1 MNRIIVRRMKLKEEG
16 RTYMASAMKIEGSAS
31 VANRWRW
38 RLSSFLFVY
47 LFLSPFAFLAKA
59 QESGTVFNF
68 LNLPVSSHSTALGG
82 KNISLIEDDIS
93 LALQNP
99 ALLSGVSDKTIGF
112 SFMTYMQGTNTGAAA
127 YGQQVGA
134 RGNWGVHAR
143 FVGYGS
149 VKETLLSGEEVGS
162 FKPLDLCIAGQY
174 SHLLSTHWAGGVTAK
189 FIYSHYGPYSSCALA
204 ADLGLNYYNEDID
217 FSFSIAAR
225 NLGGQVKSF
234 GNERDP
240 LPADLEIGITKSLGH
255 APIRISVTM
264 VDLTRWT
271 SKDYF
276 TTGNKLKGGS
286 IFINHFVLGAEWLI
300 SSKFY
305 VGLGYNFR
313 RGYEMTA
320 AGSSHAAGLSFGG
333 GVNLKRFKL
342 GVAYAKYH
350 VSAPTL
356 AFTLAYNFQKD

>member
-1 MNRIIVRRMKLKEEG
+1 MTKIRR
-16 RTYMASAMKIEGSAS
+16 
-31 VANRWRW
+31 
-38 RLSSFLFVY
+38 FLF
-47 LFLSPFAFLAKA
+47 LAACLMFNVQCLMVKG

-68 LNLPVSSHSTALGG
+68 LNLPVSAHSTALGG
-82 KNISLIEDDIS
+82 KNISLVEDDIS

-99 ALLSGVSDKTIGF
+99 ALLTDVSDKTIGF
-112 SFMTYMQGTNTGAAA
+112 SFMNYMQGCNTGAAA
-127 YGQQVGA
+127 YSQHLGMRGSWGA
-134 RGNWGVHAR
+134 HVR

-174 SHLLSTHWAGGVTAK
+174 SHLLSKHWSGGVTFK
-189 FIYSHYGPYSSCALA
+189 FIYSHYGPYTSCALA
-204 ADLGLNYYNEDID
+204 ADLGLNYYRDESD

-240 LPADLEIGITKSLGH
+240 LPADLEIGITKSLGY
-255 APIRISVTM
+255 APIRISLTM

-271 SKDYF
+271 SDDYF
-276 TTGNKLKGGS
+276 TTGDKVKAGS
-286 IFINHFVLGAEWLI
+286 IFINHFVLGAEWII
-300 SSKFY
+300 SNKFY

-313 RGYEMTA
+313 RAYEMNA

-333 GVNLKRFKL
+333 GVNLKRIKF
-342 GVAYAKYH
+342 GIAYAKYH

-356 AFTLAYNFQKD
+356 AFTLAYNFQKEKR

>member
-1 MNRIIVRRMKLKEEG
+1 MNRMTQIRRVLLL
-16 RTYMASAMKIEGSAS
+16 ASSLLAGGMWAS
-31 VANRWRW
+31 LR
-38 RLSSFLFVY
+38 
-47 LFLSPFAFLAKA
+47 A
-59 QESGTVFNF
+59 QESGSVFNF

-82 KNISLIEDDIS
+82 KNISLVEDDIS
-93 LALQNP
+93 LAIQNP

-127 YGQQVGA
+127 YSQQVGKY
-134 RGNWGVHAR
+134 GNWGVNVQ

-149 VKETLLSGEEVGS
+149 TDETSISGEVLGN

-174 SHLLSTHWAGGVTAK
+174 SHLLSERWAGGVTAK
-189 FIYSHYGPYSSCALA
+189 IIYSHYGHYTSCALA
-204 ADLGLNYYNEDID
+204 ADLGLNYYNEETD
-217 FSFSIAAR
+217 FSFSITGR

-234 GNERDP
+234 GDKHDR
-240 LPADLEIGITKSLGH
+240 LPADLEMGFTKSLGH
-255 APIRISVTM
+255 APVRISVTM
-264 VDLTRWT
+264 VDMTRWT
-271 SKDYF
+271 SNDYF
-276 TTGNKLKGGS
+276 TTGEKVKGGS

-300 SSKFY
+300 NDKFY

-313 RGYEMTA
+313 RAYEMKA

-342 GVAYAKYH
+342 GIAYAKYH

-356 AFTLAYNFQKD
+356 AFTLAYNFQKNKE

>member
-1 MNRIIVRRMKLKEEG
+1 MNRIIVRIMKIKEE
-16 RTYMASAMKIEGSAS
+16 RRKDSAS
-31 VANRWRW
+31 VKRTESRPFVRNRCGW
-38 RLSSFLFVY
+38 RLPSFVFSCL
-47 LFLSPFAFLAKA
+47 LLPAFAFLARA

-99 ALLSGVSDKTIGF
+99 ALLTGVSDKTIGF
-112 SFMTYMQGTNTGAAA
+112 SFMTYMQGCNTGAAA
-127 YGQQVGA
+127 YGQQVGT

-149 VKETLLSGEEVGS
+149 VKETLLTGEEVGT
-162 FKPLDLCIAGQY
+162 FRPLDLCIAGQY

-189 FIYSHYGPYSSCALA
+189 FIYSHYGPFSSVALA

-225 NLGGQVKSF
+225 NLGGQVKRF
-234 GNERDP
+234 GNSRDP

-255 APIRISVTM
+255 APIRVSLTM

-276 TTGNKLKGGS
+276 TTGKKLKGGS
-286 IFINHFVLGAEWLI
+286 IFINHFVLGAEWII
-300 SSKFY
+300 SRKFY

-342 GVAYAKYH
+342 GIAYAKYH

>member
-1 MNRIIVRRMKLKEEG
+1 MNVK
-16 RTYMASAMKIEGSAS
+16 TKIQ
-31 VANRWRW
+31 R
-38 RLSSFLFVY
+38 FLLLLTGFGICLTTV
-47 LFLSPFAFLAKA
+47 A
-59 QESGTVFNF
+59 QESGSVFNF

-99 ALLSGVSDKTIGF
+99 ALLTGVSDKTIGF
-112 SFMTYMQGTNTGAAA
+112 SFMTYMQGCNTGAAA
-127 YGQQVGA
+127 YGQQVGS

-143 FVGYGS
+143 FVSYGS
-149 VKETLLSGEEVGS
+149 IKETLLSSEEVGS
-162 FKPLDLCIAGQY
+162 FSPLDLCIAGQF
-174 SHLLSTHWAGGVTAK
+174 SHLLGERWAGGVTAK
-189 FIYSHYGPYSSCALA
+189 FIYSHYGHYTSAALA
-204 ADLGLNYYNEDID
+204 ADLGLNYFDEDAD

-225 NLGGQVKSF
+225 NLGGQIKSF
-234 GNERDP
+234 GNEHDR
-240 LPADLEIGITKSLGH
+240 LPADLEMGITKSLGH
-255 APIRISVTM
+255 APIRISLTM

-271 SKDYF
+271 SDDYF
-276 TTGNKLKGGS
+276 TTGKKLKSGS

-300 SSKFY
+300 NSRFY

-313 RGYEMTA
+313 RGYEMNA

-342 GVAYAKYH
+342 GIAYAKYH

-356 AFTLAYNFQKD
+356 AFTVAYNFEKATP